1 MTTYE
6 LTLSTSALGLGVLN
20 SARTRIEKRRVSI
33 ADTYPP
39 INNLVKIEKPTNNL
53 GIAIFLLEPDD
64 LTTYHVAKIFDTAG
78 ILIYERFF
86 SMPPSATSLDNTVT
100 GVLFGNSNIQFK
112 DEGNNRGTPSSVR
125 NVDFVGAGV
134 EATFEG
140 DTLRVFVQAGSQGF
154 IAITDVTPTSTGN
167 VGTKIRPVD
176 DDVLLTSCISSTTNV
191 TVQVIAVTGK
201 TSFKPTATING
212 VAAVFTRN
220 GTSDTWT
227 GSAAITL
234 TGASPYT
241 VTATHSN
248 GAIDT
253 ATVTYESSPIINS
266 MTFSGA
272 YPNAINGQTEHAAGQ
287 KLDLTITSPTLFDAV
302 EVIYSN
308 GLTATT
314 AIAVTEIDDTLTHT
328 LEVTVADQGSYGTG
342 APLILPAK
350 ARIRNLNGTWS
361 NVFSSSDF
369 GGTNGTHIL
378 ALNNTRPSVTFGS
391 IVYPMLVDPIRQL
404 ALKVTEEATVNV
416 TYSNADTALWSSTQ
430 LIVSD
435 PTVLGNKTVNRN
447 NGVGSVGY
455 NISTDNLQV
464 VLTRTAN
471 ATTATFSTVVWI
483 ADTPPVI
490 TKVLP
495 AARLRSGI
503 SAQPHV
509 IRLDSD
515 QRLISIAMGAGTIT
529 GNAAG
534 TFSGS
539 WATANN
545 GLTNTRTLSVAD
557 SDPKG
562 TATFTSLS
570 AINLAGREVT
580 TVTTDLDYV
589 LGGFVIRTVT
599 VPSYHPSGNRQVAI
613 GTAVYDTSKLRVS
626 NLSKGGGSG
635 SLNTTYLNSLVDTV
649 DRFTITDSFG
659 SLSSTGNTLYN
670 LDLVNAQTNLSGTAQ
685 FEIEEVVS

>member
-6 LTLSTSALGLGVLN
+6 LTLSTNDLGLGVLS

-86 SMPPSATSLDNTVT
+86 SMPPSATSLHNTAT

-125 NVDFVGAGV
+125 NVDFMGAGV

-154 IAITDVTPTSTGN
+154 VAITDITPTNPSDN
-167 VGTKIRPVD
+167 VGSKIKTD
-176 DDVLLTSCISSTTNV
+176 DNNVLQSCISSTTAI
-191 TVQVIAVTGK
+191 TVSVLAVTGS
-201 TSFKPTATING
+201 TFKPTVDVNG
-212 VAAVFTRN
+212 TQAVLTRN
-220 GTSDTWT
+220 AGTDVWI
-227 GSAAITL
+227 GNAEITL

-241 VTATHSN
+241 VTATHGQ
-248 GAIDT
+248 GAVDT
-253 ATVTYESSPIINS
+253 ATVTIEAAPIINS
-266 MTFSGA
+266 MTFSRA

-302 EVIYSN
+302 EVIYGN

-314 AIAVTEIDDTLTHT
+314 AIPVTEIDDTLTHT

-416 TYSNADTALWSSTQ
+416 TYSNADTALWSSTE

-435 PTVLGNKTVNRN
+435 PTVLGNKVVNRN
-447 NGVGSVGY
+447 DGVGSVGY

-483 ADTPPVI
+483 ANTPPTI
-490 TKVLP
+490 TVTTP
-495 AARLRSGI
+495 AARLRSPQ
-503 SAQPHV
+503 SHT
-509 IRLDSD
+509 
-515 QRLISIAMGAGTIT
+515 ISINSNQRTLATPT
-529 GNAAG
+529 PTLNASVG

-539 WATANN
+539 WVTANN
-545 GLTNTRTLSVAD
+545 GLTWTRSLAIADNDTKGSANFTGLSI
-557 SDPKG
+557 
-562 TATFTSLS
+562 T
-570 AINLAGREVT
+570 NLAGIEVETAGVVSTYLVGGFTQRTLTFPLWDTNQIREVA
-580 TVTTDLDYV
+580 
-589 LGGFVIRTVT
+589 LGT
-599 VPSYHPSGNRQVAI
+599 N
-613 GTAVYDTSKLRVS
+613 VYDTSKLVAFNVTR
-626 NLSKGGGSG
+626 NRA
-635 SLNTTYLNSLVDTV
+635 TTYRGTV
-649 DRFTITDSFG
+649 GDEIDKFTITG
-659 SLSSTGNTLYN
+659 GNTLYN
-670 LDLVNAQTNLSGTAQ
+670 CDLENASTAITSPVIIT
-685 FEIEEVVS
+685 IEETIE

>member
-1 MTTYE
+1 MTTYT
-6 LTLSTSALGLGVLN
+6 LTIATNDLGLGVLN

-86 SMPPSATSLDNTVT
+86 SMPPSATSLDNTAT

-154 IAITDVTPTSTGN
+154 VAITDITPTSPGDN
-167 VGTKIRPVD
+167 VGSKIKTD
-176 DDVLLTSCISSTTNV
+176 DNNVLQSCISSTTSV
-191 TVQVIAVTGK
+191 TVSVLAVTAG
-201 TSFKPTATING
+201 TSFKPTVDVNG
-212 VAAVFTRN
+212 TQAVLTRN
-220 GTSDTWT
+220 ALTDVWT
-227 GSAAITL
+227 GTAAITL
-234 TGASPYT
+234 TGSSPYT
-241 VTATHSN
+241 VTATHGQ

-302 EVIYSN
+302 EVIYTN

-314 AIAVTEIDDTLTHT
+314 AIGITEIDDTLTHT

-369 GGTNGTHIL
+369 GGTNGVHIL
-378 ALNNTRPSVTFGS
+378 ALNNTRPLVTINS
-391 IVYPMLVDPIRQL
+391 IVYPVGQY
-404 ALKVTEEATVNV
+404 ALKDMESVTVNV
-416 TYSNADTALWSSTQ
+416 SESNVDNLVWSSPNSQ
-430 LIVSD
+430 LSITNPTIAGNKIVSRAS
-435 PTVLGNKTVNRN
+435 G
-447 NGVGSVGY
+447 GY
-455 NISTDNLQV
+455 NITNNNLRV
-464 VLTRTAN
+464 VSSRTAN
-471 ATTATFSTVVWI
+471 ATQTTLDAIVWI
-483 ADTPPVI
+483 AHDAPTITVTTPA
-490 TKVLP
+490 T
-495 AARLRSGI
+495 RLRSGVT
-503 SAQPHV
+503 Q
-509 IRLDSD
+509 
-515 QRLISIAMGAGTIT
+515 QNYTISINSNQRTQATPILTASV
-529 GNAAG
+529 G
-534 TFSGS
+534 TFGGS
-539 WATANN
+539 WSTVNN
-545 GLTNTRTLSVAD
+545 GLNWTRSLAIAD
-557 SDPKG
+557 SDAKG
-562 TATFTSLS
+562 TASFSGLS
-570 AINLAGREVT
+570 ITNLAGIEVT
-580 TVTTDLDYV
+580 AISSGDSYTV
-589 LGGFVIRTVT
+589 GGFVQRTIT
-599 VPSYHPSGNRQVAI
+599 FAAWPNRESAI
-613 GTAVYDTSKLRVS
+613 GTPVSDTSKLRVT
-626 NLSKGGGSG
+626 NLSKGGSG
-635 SLNTTYLNSLVDTV
+635 SLNTNFVASVGDAIDTY
-649 DRFTITDSFG
+649 TITQPSATYNA
-659 SLSSTGNTLYN
+659 TGNTVYN
-670 LDLVNAQTNLSGTAQ
+670 RDLANAVSNTSGTMQ
-685 FEIEEVVS
+685 FEVEELV

>member
-1 MTTYE
+1 MTTYT
-6 LTLSTSALGLGVLN
+6 LTIATNDLGLGVLN

-86 SMPPSATSLDNTVT
+86 SMPPSATSLDNTAT

-154 IAITDVTPTSTGN
+154 VAITDITPTSPGDN
-167 VGTKIRPVD
+167 VGSKIKTD
-176 DDVLLTSCISSTTNV
+176 DNNVLQSCISSTTSV
-191 TVQVIAVTGK
+191 TVSVLAVTAG
-201 TSFKPTATING
+201 TSFKPTVDVNG
-212 VAAVFTRN
+212 TQAVLTRN
-220 GTSDTWT
+220 ALTDVWT
-227 GSAAITL
+227 GTAAITL
-234 TGASPYT
+234 TGSSPYT
-241 VTATHSN
+241 VTATHGQ

-287 KLDLTITSPTLFDAV
+287 KLDLTITSLTLFDAV
-302 EVIYSN
+302 EVIYTN

-314 AIAVTEIDDTLTHT
+314 AIGITEIDDTLTHT

-378 ALNNTRPSVTFGS
+378 ALNNTRPVVTAGV
-391 IVYPMLVDPIRQL
+391 ITYPASQF
-404 ALKVTEEATVNV
+404 ALKGTEQATVAATYTNV
-416 TYSNADTALWSSTQ
+416 DSVLWTSASQLTVNA
-430 LIVSD
+430 
-435 PTVLGNKTVNRN
+435 PTVMGNVVVNRLA
-447 NGVGSVGY
+447 GGY
-455 NISTDNLQV
+455 NIGTTNLTATAQRV
-464 VLTRTAN
+464 AN
-471 ATTATFSTVVWI
+471 ATTSTTNVVVWI
-483 ADTPPVI
+483 ADDNPVI
-490 TKVLP
+490 TKTLP
-495 AARLRSGI
+495 AARLRSGVD
-503 SAQPHV
+503 AQNHV
-509 IRLDSD
+509 ITLGSD
-515 QRLISIAMGAGTIT
+515 QRLISIDMGAGTIL
-529 GNAAG
+529 GDAAG
-534 TFSGS
+534 TFLGS

-545 GLTNTRTLSVAD
+545 GLTNTRTLVVTD
-557 SDPKG
+557 NDPKG
-562 TATFTSLS
+562 TATFTGLS
-570 AINLAGREVT
+570 AVNLAGKVVT
-580 TVTTDLDYV
+580 TVTTNLNYV
-589 LGGFVIRTVT
+589 LGGFVTRTVT
-599 VPSYHPSGNRQVAI
+599 FPLWDANQIREVAI
-613 GTAVYDTSKLRVS
+613 GTDVVDVTKLVAFNVTR
-626 NLSKGGGSG
+626 NRA
-635 SLNTTYLNSLVDTV
+635 TTYRATV
-649 DRFTITDSFG
+649 GDEIDKFTIIN
-659 SLSSTGNTLYN
+659 GNTLYN
-670 LDLVNAQTNLSGTAQ
+670 CDLEDASTALTSPVLIT
-685 FEIEEVVS
+685 IEETVA

>member
-6 LTLSTSALGLGVLN
+6 LTLSTNDLGLGVLS

-64 LTTYHVAKIFDTAG
+64 LTTYHVAKIFDSAG
-78 ILIYERFF
+78 IPVYERFF
-86 SMPPSATSLDNTVT
+86 SMPPSATSLDNTAT

-140 DTLRVFVQAGSQGF
+140 DTLQVFVQAGSQGF
-154 IAITDVTPTSTGN
+154 VAITDITPTSPGDN
-167 VGTKIRPVD
+167 VGSKVKTD
-176 DDVLLTSCISSTTNV
+176 DNNVLQSCTSSTTAI
-191 TVQVIAVTGK
+191 TVSVLAVTGS
-201 TSFKPTATING
+201 TFKPVVDING
-212 VAAVFTRN
+212 TAATLTRN
-220 GTSDTWT
+220 TLTDVWQGT
-227 GSAAITL
+227 AAITL

-241 VTATHSN
+241 VTATHSD
-248 GAIDT
+248 GATDT
-253 ATVTYESSPIINS
+253 ATVTIEAAPVISGLE
-266 MTFSGA
+266 FSGA
-272 YPNAINGQTEHAAGQ
+272 YSQGVGQTEHAAGQ
-287 KLDLTITSPTLFDAV
+287 TLDLTITSPTLFDAV
-302 EVIYSN
+302 EVIYSD

-314 AIAVTEIDDTLTHT
+314 AIAVTEIADTLTHT

-342 APLILPAK
+342 APLVLPAK

-416 TYSNADTALWSSTQ
+416 TYSNADTALWSSTE

-447 NGVGSVGY
+447 DGVGSIGY
-455 NISTDNLQV
+455 NISTNNLQV

-471 ATTATFSTVVWI
+471 ATTATFNTVVWI
-483 ADTPPVI
+483 ADDNPVI
-490 TKVLP
+490 TKTLP
-495 AARLRSGI
+495 AARLRSGVA
-503 SAQPHV
+503 AQNHV
-509 IRLDSD
+509 ITLGSD
-515 QRLISIAMGAGTIT
+515 QRLISIAMNAGTIL
-529 GNAAG
+529 GDAAG

-539 WATANN
+539 WATVNN
-545 GLTNTRTLSVAD
+545 GLTNTRTLVVAD

-562 TATFTSLS
+562 TATFTGLS
-570 AINLAGREVT
+570 AINLAGKEVT
-580 TVTTDLDYV
+580 TVTTNLDYV
-589 LGGFVIRTVT
+589 LGGFVTRTVT
-599 VPSYHPSGNRQVAI
+599 FPLWDGGAIRITDI
-613 GTAVYDTSKLRVS
+613 GTDV
-626 NLSKGGGSG
+626 
-635 SLNTTYLNSLVDTV
+635 VDTAKLVVFNISKNSASTYRGTVGNEV
-649 DRFTITDSFG
+649 DKFTITN
-659 SLSSTGNTLYN
+659 GNELYN
-670 LDLVNAQTNLSGTAQ
+670 CDLPNASSALESPVTMT
-685 FEIEEVVS
+685 IEETV

>member
-1 MTTYE
+1 MTTYT
-6 LTLSTSALGLGVLN
+6 LTIATNDLGLGVLN

-86 SMPPSATSLDNTVT
+86 SMPPSATSLDNTAT

-154 IAITDVTPTSTGN
+154 VAITDITPTSPGDN
-167 VGTKIRPVD
+167 VGSKIKTD
-176 DDVLLTSCISSTTNV
+176 DNNVLQSCISSTTSV
-191 TVQVIAVTGK
+191 TVSVLAVTAG
-201 TSFKPTATING
+201 TSFKPTVDVNG
-212 VAAVFTRN
+212 TQAVLTRN
-220 GTSDTWT
+220 ALTDVWT
-227 GSAAITL
+227 GTAAITL
-234 TGASPYT
+234 TGSSPYT
-241 VTATHSN
+241 VTATHGQ

-302 EVIYSN
+302 EVIYTN

-314 AIAVTEIDDTLTHT
+314 AIGITEIDDTLTHT

-378 ALNNTRPSVTFGS
+378 ALNNTRPVVTAGV
-391 IVYPMLVDPIRQL
+391 ITYPASQF
-404 ALKVTEEATVNV
+404 ALKGTEQATVAATYTNV
-416 TYSNADTALWSSTQ
+416 DSVLWTSASQLTVNA
-430 LIVSD
+430 
-435 PTVLGNKTVNRN
+435 PTVMGNVVVNRLA
-447 NGVGSVGY
+447 GGY
-455 NISTDNLQV
+455 NIGTTNLTATAQRV
-464 VLTRTAN
+464 AN
-471 ATTATFSTVVWI
+471 ATTSTTNVVVWI
-483 ADTPPVI
+483 ADDNPVI
-490 TKVLP
+490 TKTLP
-495 AARLRSGI
+495 AARLRSGVD
-503 SAQPHV
+503 AQNHV
-509 IRLDSD
+509 ITLGSD
-515 QRLISIAMGAGTIT
+515 QRLISIDMGAGTIL
-529 GNAAG
+529 GDAAG
-534 TFSGS
+534 TFLGS

-545 GLTNTRTLSVAD
+545 GLTNTRTLVVTD
-557 SDPKG
+557 NDPKG
-562 TATFTSLS
+562 TATFTGLS
-570 AINLAGREVT
+570 AVNLAGKVVT
-580 TVTTDLDYV
+580 TVTTNLNYV
-589 LGGFVIRTVT
+589 LGGFVTRTVT
-599 VPSYHPSGNRQVAI
+599 FPLWDANQIREVAI
-613 GTAVYDTSKLRVS
+613 GTDVVDVTKLVAFNVTR
-626 NLSKGGGSG
+626 NRA
-635 SLNTTYLNSLVDTV
+635 TTYRATV
-649 DRFTITDSFG
+649 GDEIDKFTIIN
-659 SLSSTGNTLYN
+659 GNTLYN
-670 LDLVNAQTNLSGTAQ
+670 CDLEDASTALTSPVLIT
-685 FEIEEVVS
+685 IEETVA